1 MNNFLT
7 QSFFGQIFSFRK
19 PSIIFP
25 TKIGQYTLVNKIR
38 PEGKAVSDLFAT
50 YKDETGNLFFAK
62 QSNPDKFNPID
73 FWFRSEI
80 STHKAISDI
89 YYDNL
94 SEFTYEF
101 PRIKISKFALSYKD
115 KECFLLL
122 SDMVT
127 GKPIETLPT
136 SAQLD
141 VIEEAFSFLNYFK
154 KFINT
159 SNENQFTKRKGLYFI
174 RMAPIIILTAILRHP
189 SQIKQILQTSWK
201 FIINIPFL
209 LRNQNYSIVHRDI
222 NSENIIYGDD
232 GKFYIIDFEIAV
244 LSYPII
250 EMVHLVLNYWEDSES
265 INQLLKTKMFKNIM
279 ENNISRRLYSIF
291 TLYNAILNLF
301 MSPKCFSQRNKEYLE
316 NKYIQYA
323 NSLDIK
329 T

>member
-127 GKPIETLPT
+127 GKPIETL
-136 SAQLD
+136 
-141 VIEEAFSFLNYFK
+141 
-154 KFINT
+154 
-159 SNENQFTKRKGLYFI
+159 
-174 RMAPIIILTAILRHP
+174 
-189 SQIKQILQTSWK
+189 QTSWK

-291 TLYNAILNLF
+291 TLYTAILNLF